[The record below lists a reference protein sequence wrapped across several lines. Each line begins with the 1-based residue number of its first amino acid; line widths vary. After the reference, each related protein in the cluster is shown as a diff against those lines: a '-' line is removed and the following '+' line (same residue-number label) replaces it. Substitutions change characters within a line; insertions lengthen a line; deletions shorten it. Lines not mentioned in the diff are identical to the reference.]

1 VFVCNG
7 VFSKIICLMPGQTLS
22 LVSQVEEWGDSGD
35 KYVVWY
41 VQNASDFAA
50 VTGNLRL
57 TRLDD
62 GTQEA
67 QHLIGF
73 SAENHYDQLML
84 LAPPGVTGQL
94 AAMPLIDLYLS
105 NGEWPYRKDV
115 EENTDTAWS

>member
-22 LVSQVEEWGDSGD
+22 LVSQIEEWGDSGD

-41 VQNASDFAA
+41 VQNASDFTA

-57 TRLDD
+57 TRLNE
-62 GTQEA
+62 GTQVA

-73 SAENHYDQLML
+73 SAGNHYDQLML

-105 NGEWPYRKDV
+105 NGEWPYRKFV
-115 EENTDTAWS
+115 TENTDVAWS